1 MKSQYA
7 FGNSKFFN

>member
-7 FGNSKFFN
+7 QVLHR